1 MKIFN
6 FIFALISITLFVSCG
21 SKEKKA
27 DTPSVAPKGNGSIT
41 VDGIIAQEET
51 TSNTITTTGNIIANE
66 EVEIKS
72 EVSGRV
78 VKIYFKE
85 GSPVSKGQ
93 LLVKLNDDDLVAQM
107 HRLNIEIKLQEEKEA
122 RQKQLLASTAISKE
136 E

>member
-6 FIFALISITLFVSCG
+6 FIFAVISIILFVSCG
-21 SKEKKA
+21 SKEKKEQA
-27 DTPSVAPKGNGSIT
+27 PSGAPKGNTSIT

-93 LLVKLNDDDLVAQM
+93 LLVKLNDDDLLAQM
-107 HRLNIEIKLQEEKEA
+107 QRLNIEIKLQE
-122 RQKQLLASTAISKE
+122 
-136 E
+136 